1 MWSEVALGRVGQ
13 DAGGG
18 LPSVEQNGSSAC
30 KAWEG
35 ECLCLSVPPMTKSPV
50 KERAQPSRE
59 EITVDTKL
67 SPETRANGVGQVAWR
82 RRAQGEARPLWIW
95 C

>member
-1 MWSEVALGRVGQ
+1 MP
-13 DAGGG
+13 
-18 LPSVEQNGSSAC
+18 LPVSAIDDQT
-30 KAWEG
+30 
-35 ECLCLSVPPMTKSPV
+35 SPKSPV

-67 SPETRANGVGQVAWR
+67 SPETRANGVGQAAWR
-82 RRAQGEARPLWIW
+82 RRAQGEAKPLWIW